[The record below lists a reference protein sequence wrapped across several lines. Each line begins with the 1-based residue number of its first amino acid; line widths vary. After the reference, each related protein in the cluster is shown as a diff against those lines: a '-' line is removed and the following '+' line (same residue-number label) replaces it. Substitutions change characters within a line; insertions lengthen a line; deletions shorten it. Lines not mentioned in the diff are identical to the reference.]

1 MAPVL
6 ACFGQLRRLGTNP
19 DNGQA
24 KVIATE
30 ELKKERNRNMK
41 SKNKNKVGKSAKTR
55 LSDLTPS
62 KDARGGRLPEAPYP
76 DGGPSYSQSAVSA
89 PRRKKFTTV

>member
-1 MAPVL
+1 
-6 ACFGQLRRLGTNP
+6 
-19 DNGQA
+19 
-24 KVIATE
+24 VIATE

-76 DGGPSYSQSAVSA
+76 EGGPSYSQSRSV
-89 PRRKKFTTV
+89 PRRRRFTTV